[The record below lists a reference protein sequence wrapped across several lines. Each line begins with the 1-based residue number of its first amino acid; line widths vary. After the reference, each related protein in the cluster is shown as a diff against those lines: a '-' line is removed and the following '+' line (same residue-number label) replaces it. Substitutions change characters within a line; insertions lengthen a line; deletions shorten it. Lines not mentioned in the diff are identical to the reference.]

1 MRPDS
6 GGEAKVAALPWGRRA
21 ELGRTPASAPLR
33 LSARALDWVKWAALF
48 TMVLDHAN
56 KIVFDG
62 GLPWMTWIGRMA
74 YPLFAFLI
82 AYNLEVRGADW
93 RKYAWRLG
101 LAAAVSQPVYFYALA
116 GNLNIFFTLLAGVL
130 VWAAARRLHTS
141 HNPLYFVLMAAVLLP
156 AYYLDYRWFGVLL
169 IGAWAWMVRDR
180 GQPPL
185 RWAAVGVAMLLM
197 NGWFKSSLFALLA
210 LGLVWA
216 LSRVRFGEV
225 RAVRSR
231 WATFGFYAFYP
242 LHLLAL
248 ALVGG
253 WRV

>member
-6 GGEAKVAALPWGRRA
+6 RGEAKVAALPWGWRA
-21 ELGRTPASAPLR
+21 ELGQTPASAPLR
-33 LSARALDWVKWAALF
+33 LSARALDWLKWAALF
-48 TMVLDHAN
+48 TMVIDHAN

-130 VWAAARRLHTS
+130 VWAA
-141 HNPLYFVLMAAVLLP
+141 
-156 AYYLDYRWFGVLL
+156 
-169 IGAWAWMVRDR
+169 
-180 GQPPL
+180 
-185 RWAAVGVAMLLM
+185 VGLAMLFM
-197 NGWFKSSLFALLA
+197 NGLLKSSLFALLA

-216 LSRVRFGEV
+216 LSRVRFGEA
-225 RAVRSR
+225 RTVRSR